1 MSYGTTIT
9 YNGIQWRHNTL
20 QWDQCATTYLARD
33 HNNSQ
38 WHTMETQGITMGP
51 MCDNIPCKVTTE
63 HSAFPDAPT
72 MSLLHT
78 IVLKRTVSTASL
90 RVQRDILTT
99 FQNVDIYKKSPA
111 TKQEV
116 VSKVAQFAS
125 AAGIEAE
132 GADAVEI
139 PYVVHYVMAS

>member
-1 MSYGTTIT
+1 
-9 YNGIQWRHNTL
+9 
-20 QWDQCATTYLARD
+20 
-33 HNNSQ
+33 
-38 WHTMETQGITMGP
+38 
-51 MCDNIPCKVTTE
+51 
-63 HSAFPDAPT
+63 
-72 MSLLHT
+72 MSLLRT

-90 RVQRDILTT
+90 RVQRDISTT

-116 VSKVAQFAS
+116 VSKVAQFAA

>member
-1 MSYGTTIT
+1 
-9 YNGIQWRHNTL
+9 
-20 QWDQCATTYLARD
+20 
-33 HNNSQ
+33 
-38 WHTMETQGITMGP
+38 
-51 MCDNIPCKVTTE
+51 
-63 HSAFPDAPT
+63 
-72 MSLLHT
+72 MSLLRT

-90 RVQRDILTT
+90 RVQRDISTN

-116 VSKVAQFAS
+116 VSKVAQFAA

-139 PYVVHYVMAS
+139 PYVVHYVMTSQSIDLGNSGEDTTQVALLTTGSASQALSGTRPATSSTFIVPRTAHSGIGFISQGT